1 MRGEYQVVG
10 VLYDRDAGSPPLAR
24 GIRCTEEYNPLIP
37 RITPACAGNT
47 KHLLKNPL
55 RTKDHPRLRGEYF
68 SLNATPDM
76 ILGSPPLARGI
87 RMILNARHNR
97 LGITPACAGNTIKK
111 RHCPTAPGDHPR
123 LRGEY
128 QQRVWNSMTRSGSP
142 PLARG
147 ILYNIIAASYR
158 HRITPACAGN
168 TLVYMDSNDFQRDH
182 PRLRG
187 EYIAPIAL
195 PW

>member
-55 RTKDHPRLRGEYF
+55 RTKDHPRLRGEYHYICQ
-68 SLNATPDM
+68 TRTKRW
-76 ILGSPPLARGI
+76 GSPPLARGI
-87 RMILNARHNR
+87 QLWRQPSNLES
-97 LGITPACAGNTIKK
+97 GITPACAGNTLLL
-111 RHCPTAPGDHPR
+111 RTNETSSWDHPR

-128 QQRVWNSMTRSGSP
+128 TKKFPYLQP
-142 PLARG
+142 YPDLH
-147 ILYNIIAASYR
+147 L
-158 HRITPACAGN
+158 
-168 TLVYMDSNDFQRDH
+168 
-182 PRLRG
+182 
-187 EYIAPIAL
+187 
-195 PW
+195 